1 MNHERSKTNN
11 ANERDTATWCCS
23 RLLNKWIGGTG
34 RSNPFSFHKEGR
46 GRKKV
51 RGKEQEEH
59 RKTSV
64 YNYKKNE
71 KKGRIHG
78 TRCAYYATEN
88 KAGRTYGRTDGQTLL

>member
-1 MNHERSKTNN
+1 MNHERSKTN
-11 ANERDTATWCCS
+11 ANERDTAIWCRS
-23 RLLNKWIGGTG
+23 GLLNKWMGGTG

-71 KKGRIHG
+71 KQKKVGKKSKVKGMVRRKVRKG
-78 TRCAYYATEN
+78 
-88 KAGRTYGRTDGQTLL
+88 